1 MKKALVIT
9 GVLGL
14 VLSGCAHSA
23 MRGSVAMKTSEN
35 EAHVCMDKS
44 EAKVGEKVR
53 LFTSK
58 CAPKGSPKTKDGSY
72 CEKVYLGDGV
82 VTANLNDHYS
92 VVKFDDGVKFEEGT
106 FVETF

>member
-1 MKKALVIT
+1 MKAKLIILAAF
-9 GVLGL
+9 GL
-14 VLSGCAHSA
+14 TLSGCAHGV

-53 LFTSK
+53 LFTNK
-58 CAPKGSPKTKDGSY
+58 CIKGSPKTKEGTS

-92 VVKFDDGVKFEEGT
+92 AVKFDDGVKFEEGS